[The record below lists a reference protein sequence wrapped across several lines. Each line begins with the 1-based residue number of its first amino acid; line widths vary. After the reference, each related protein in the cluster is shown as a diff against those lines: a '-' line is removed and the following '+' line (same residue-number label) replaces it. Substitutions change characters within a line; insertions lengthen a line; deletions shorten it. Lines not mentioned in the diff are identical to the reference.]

1 LDADALPEPLA
12 APSVCQAM
20 EVLKMFSQDRME
32 RELYEGR
39 LKARRDAQARTN
51 EIERTQAELQRTQ
64 AEMERTQAEMER
76 RAGALTRERD
86 EARGVARNLLLQ
98 HIQMCQRVLE
108 QAVSDSSELEQH
120 DDSALQ
126 ALADRLVSEIEGRS

>member
-1 LDADALPEPLA
+1 VCEELDEVQDLRTPLDLWLYFLKNGDRLDADALPEPLA

-51 EIERTQAELQRTQ
+51 EIERTQAELQRTR
-64 AEMERTQAEMER
+64 AES
-76 RAGALTRERD
+76 
-86 EARGVARNLLLQ
+86 
-98 HIQMCQRVLE
+98 QR
-108 QAVSDSSELEQH
+108 
-120 DDSALQ
+120 
-126 ALADRLVSEIEGRS
+126 